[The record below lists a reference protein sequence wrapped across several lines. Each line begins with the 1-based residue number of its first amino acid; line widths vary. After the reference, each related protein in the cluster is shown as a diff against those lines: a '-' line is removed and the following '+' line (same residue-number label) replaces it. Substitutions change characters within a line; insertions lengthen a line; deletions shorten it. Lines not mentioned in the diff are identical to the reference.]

1 MTRAHRL
8 ALVAVVLVAAALN
21 TGAVRRFLN
30 DVEILGT
37 LDVTGETTL
46 GGAVAASGALDLEGP
61 VSASRTFTI
70 DPGALDVYGATRLR
84 GLASA
89 DRTFSVPDLSA
100 SGNID
105 LTGALSVGG
114 GDVWIDATSVIS
126 PVFAQSRPSLPP
138 IMIRFY
144 SKTLSSGAV
153 TWDVSTDGDIGT
165 VVGAVATRKAA
176 SGGGAELAANWTGSS
191 VTVDDGSG
199 TSSDVVSAIVWG
211 EPP

>member
-1 MTRAHRL
+1 MTRARRL
-8 ALVAVVLVAAALN
+8 ALVAVVLAAAALN

-37 LDVTGETTL
+37 LDVTGDSTL
-46 GGAVAASGALDLEGP
+46 GGALTSSGAVTLEGP
-61 VSASRTFTI
+61 ISASPTFTI

-100 SGNID
+100 SGNLEVDGAVTVAGEVSID
-105 LTGALSVGG
+105 SSA
-114 GDVWIDATSVIS
+114 VIA

-138 IMIRFY
+138 ILIRFY
-144 SKTLSSGAV
+144 EKNLSSGAV
-153 TWDVSTDGDIGT
+153 TWDVSGDLIGD

-176 SGGGAELAANWTGSS
+176 SGGGAEVAANWTGSS
-191 VTVDDGSG
+191 VTIDDGSG
-199 TSSDVVSAIVWG
+199 SSSDAVSVIVWG
-211 EPP
+211 TPPE